1 MNENEIYLNSI
12 LTFAF
17 TNDGKII
24 VRKDK
29 DGKLDTMPWLFMGY
43 RERGAKTDFEESIWV
58 MNDIDDYKE
67 RITTFF
73 AYHVRNAKNA
83 VLKGF
88 FIGNDKNLLDV
99 GTLNKKIAKHR
110 IEEMRTIH
118 TPSFIRVNNEL
129 YDNGINEVG
138 KQIINRVETR
148 YIVFP
153 EDGEINIFPELEA
166 KEFDELKEEFGML
179 SYKMVLGTTGENE
192 EIMKSFVEQLK
203 ALSKTSSQTK

>member
-17 TNDGKII
+17 TNNGKII

-29 DGKLDTMPWLFMGY
+29 DGNLDTMPWLFMGY
-43 RERGAKTDFEESIWV
+43 RERGAITDFEESIWV

-67 RITTFF
+67 RISTFF

-99 GTLNKKIAKHR
+99 GTLNKKIAKHQ
-110 IEEMRTIH
+110 IEEMRTNH
-118 TPSFIRVNNEL
+118 TPSFIRVNNES
-129 YDNGINEVG
+129 YDSGINEIG

-153 EDGEINIFPELEA
+153 EDGEIDIFPELEA